1 MGASMKFFGVKAARG
16 GARPVLARAWGSG
29 GVALGEWP
37 ASYEQQVRAGVVGN
51 PVAQRALR
59 LVVEGAGGTV
69 PVVGGVAEDV
79 RGRVKALV
87 TRCSSGQSLV
97 ETVASHLLLHG
108 NAYVQI
114 ILGADGMPGELYAL
128 RPERVSVEADA
139 RGWPAAYLYRV
150 GESVTRLSPEDGAGR
165 TGIVHLKALHP
176 LDDHYGLGCVGAAAG
191 AVAIHNAATVWNKA
205 LLDNAAR
212 PSGAMVYDPGDGSVM
227 SPEQFERVKR
237 EMEMAFS
244 GAANAGRPMLLE
256 GGLDWKAMS
265 LTPAEMDFV
274 GLKAAAAREI
284 ALAFGV
290 PPMLMGLPGDNSYAN
305 YREANRALWRQT
317 ILPLLAKIWGG
328 LAQGLQGWWPALCL
342 SADLD
347 AVPALYEERGALWDR
362 VAAADFLSA
371 EEKKAMLGM
380 G

>member
-1 MGASMKFFGVKAARG
+1 MFSGVFMKWFGTKAAPVA
-16 GARPVLARAWGSG
+16 ARPVLARAWGSG
-29 GVALGEWP
+29 AVALGEWP
-37 ASYEQQVRAGVVGN
+37 ASYEAQLRAGVMTN
-51 PVAQRALR
+51 PVAQRAMR
-59 LVVEGAGGTV
+59 LVSEGATALS
-69 PVVGGVAEDV
+69 VGGADQEARARVAT
-79 RGRVKALV
+79 LV
-87 TRCSSGQSLV
+87 GKSSAGQGLV
-97 ETVASHLLLHG
+97 ETLACHLLLHG
-108 NAYVQI
+108 NAYVQV
-114 ILGADGMPGELYAL
+114 LAGADGMPGELYAL

-165 TGIVHLKALHP
+165 TGVLHVKALHP
-176 LDDHYGLGCVGAAAG
+176 LDDHYGLGCAGAAAG
-191 AVAIHNAATVWNKA
+191 AVAIHNAASVWNKA

-237 EMEMAFS
+237 EMEAAFA

-317 ILPLLAKIWGG
+317 ILPLVAKICGG
-328 LAQGLQGWWPALCL
+328 LAQGLSGWWPGVTIA
-342 SADLD
+342 ADLD
-347 AVPALYEERGALWDR
+347 AVPALAEERAALWER

-371 EEKKAMLGM
+371 EEKRAMLGV
-380 G
+380 

>member
-1 MGASMKFFGVKAARG
+1 MKFFGVKAARES
-16 GARPVLARAWGSG
+16 ARPVLARAWGSG

-37 ASYEQQVRAGVVGN
+37 ASYEAQVRAGVVGN

-59 LVVEGAGGTV
+59 LVAEGAGGTAL
-69 PVVGGVAEDV
+69 VVGGVGEDD
-79 RGRVKALV
+79 RRRVKALV
-87 TRCSSGQSLV
+87 MRCSSGQSLV
-97 ETVASHLLLHG
+97 ETLASHLLLHG
-108 NAYVQI
+108 NAYVQVMV
-114 ILGADGMPGELYAL
+114 GADGVPVELYAL

-150 GESVTRLSPEDGAGR
+150 GESVTRLSPEDGSGR

-227 SPEQFERVKR
+227 APDQYERVKR
-237 EMEMAFS
+237 EMEIAFS

-317 ILPLLAKIWGG
+317 ILPLMAKICGG
-328 LAQGLQGWWPALCL
+328 LAQGLQGWWPELCL
-342 SADLD
+342 NVDLD
-347 AVPALYEERGALWDR
+347 AVPSLFEERSALWER
-362 VAAADFLSA
+362 VGAADFLSA
-371 EEKKAMLGM
+371 EEKRAVLGI

>member
-1 MGASMKFFGVKAARG
+1 MKFFGTKAARG

-37 ASYEQQVRAGVVGN
+37 ASYEAQVRAAVLGN
-51 PVAQRALR
+51 PVAQRAMR
-59 LVVEGAGGTV
+59 LVAEGASGTALTV
-69 PVVGGVAEDV
+69 AGVEERERRKIA
-79 RGRVKALV
+79 ALL
-87 TRCSSGQSLV
+87 THCSAGQPLV
-97 ETVASHLLLHG
+97 ETLASHLLLHG
-108 NAYVQI
+108 NGYVQML
-114 ILGADGMPGELYAL
+114 LGADGLPAELYAL
-128 RPERVSVEADA
+128 RPERVSVEADG

-150 GESVTRLSPEDGAGR
+150 GDSVTRLSPQDSAGR
-165 TGIVHLKALHP
+165 TSIIHLKALHP
-176 LDDHYGLGCVGAAAG
+176 LDDHYGLGCIGAAAG

-212 PSGAMVYDPGDGSVM
+212 PSGAMVYEPGDGSVM

-237 EMEMAFS
+237 EMEVAFS

-256 GGLDWKAMS
+256 GGLSWKAMS

-290 PPMLMGLPGDNSYAN
+290 PPMLMGLPGDNAYAN

-317 ILPLLAKIWGG
+317 ILPLLGKIFGG
-328 LAQGLQGWWPALCL
+328 LAQGLQGWWPELCL
-342 SADLD
+342 RADLD
-347 AVPALYEERGALWDR
+347 AVPALAEERGALWDR
-362 VAAADFLSA
+362 VAAADFLSG
-371 EEKKAMLGM
+371 EEKRAMLGM
-380 G
+380 GAAR

>member
-1 MGASMKFFGVKAARG
+1 MKFFGAKAARG

-29 GVALGEWP
+29 AAALGEWP
-37 ASYEQQVRAGVVGN
+37 ASYEAQLRSGVIGN

-59 LVVEGAGGTV
+59 LVSEGAGATALLASGV
-69 PVVGGVAEDV
+69 EEEERRPV
-79 RGRVKALV
+79 LSLL
-87 TRCSSGQSLV
+87 TRCSAGQGLV
-97 ETVASHLLLHG
+97 ETLASHLLLHG
-108 NAYVQI
+108 NGYVQVMT
-114 ILGADGMPGELYAL
+114 GADGKPVELYAL

-150 GESVTRLSPEDGAGR
+150 GDSVTRLLPEDGAGR
-165 TGIVHLKALHP
+165 ASILHLKALHP

-290 PPMLMGLPGDNSYAN
+290 PPMLMGLPGDNAYAN
-305 YREANRALWRQT
+305 YREANKALWRQT
-317 ILPLLAKIWGG
+317 ILPLVAKICGG
-328 LAQGLQGWWPALCL
+328 LAQGLQAWWPGL
-342 SADLD
+342 SLAVDLD
-347 AVPALYEERGALWDR
+347 AVPALSDERTALWER
-362 VAAADFLSA
+362 VASADFLSA
-371 EEKKAMLGM
+371 DEKKAMLGI
-380 G
+380 